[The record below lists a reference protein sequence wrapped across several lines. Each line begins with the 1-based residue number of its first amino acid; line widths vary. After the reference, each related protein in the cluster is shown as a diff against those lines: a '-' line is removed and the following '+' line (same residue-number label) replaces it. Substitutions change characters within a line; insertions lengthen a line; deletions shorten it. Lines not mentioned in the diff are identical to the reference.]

1 MTLSLQQLPLLLELD
16 DFEALRNTQSSE
28 PDSWVLVDLGKAER
42 FEQGHIPGARLVTP
56 SETQRGAPIPG
67 LLPDA
72 AALEAMMT
80 RLGIGQDTPVIVY
93 DDEGGGWAG
102 RFIWL
107 LDEIGH
113 RNHAY
118 LNGGLTTWLDA
129 GLATEAGA
137 STSASTV
144 DGAPLKPQSEGAHS
158 YTISALQAAL
168 ATDSITVWDARSA
181 QEHSGEKAI
190 AKRPGRIPGAR
201 HYEWTEAMDQSRAL
215 RLKPLEQLR
224 QELAQVGIDGS
235 KAIATHC
242 QSHHRSGLTYL
253 VGQLLGF
260 DIKAYAGSYGE
271 WGNREDTT
279 IEQD

>member
-1 MTLSLQQLPLLLELD
+1 MTLALAQLPLLIEIDELNALLNEQE
-16 DFEALRNTQSSE
+16 EAF
-28 PDSWVLVDLGKAER
+28 VLVDLGKAER
-42 FEQGHIPGARLVTP
+42 FEQAHIPGARLVTP
-56 SETQRGAPIPG
+56 GETQRGAPIPG
-67 LLPDA
+67 LLPET
-72 AALEAMMT
+72 AALEAMMA

-118 LNGGLTTWLDA
+118 LNGGLSAWLDE
-129 GLATEAGA
+129 GLATQQGSSARA
-137 STSASTV
+137 STII
-144 DGAPLKPQSEGAHS
+144 GPQLNTQSKGEHS
-158 YTISALQAAL
+158 YSIEELQAAL
-168 ATDSITVWDARSA
+168 ADGLITIWDARSA

-201 HYEWTEAMDQSRAL
+201 HYEWTDAMDKNRAL

-224 QELAQVGIDGS
+224 SELAQVGIDDS

-242 QSHHRSGLTYL
+242 QSHHRSGLSYL
-253 VGQLLGF
+253 VGRLLGF

-271 WGNREDTT
+271 WGNREDTA